1 MCPPGLMIA
10 AVGRRAWDA
19 HAAARFPRFFWDIG
33 AAKRAAEQGLT
44 PTTPPLTL
52 LYAYDAALGLI
63 LEEGLERGWARHRA
77 LGELTRAGVAA
88 LGLELFANPAYA
100 SDTVTAFRP
109 PAGVSV
115 TALLDVLR
123 RDHAVEAQSGQGHL
137 ADALVRIGHMGW
149 AHEPELRDALD
160 ALARSLETLGART
173 PAVART
179 ASDEGAG

>member
-19 HAAARFPRFFWDIG
+19 HAASRFPRFFWDIG
-33 AAKRAAEQGLT
+33 AAKRAADQGLT
-44 PTTPPLTL
+44 PTTPPLSL
-52 LYAYDAALGLI
+52 LYAYHAALGLI
-63 LEEGLERGWARHRA
+63 LDEGLERVWARHQA

-88 LGLELFANPAYA
+88 LGLELFADPPYA

-109 PAGVSV
+109 PAGVSASV
-115 TALLDVLR
+115 LLDVMR

-149 AHEPELRDALD
+149 AHGPDLRDALD
-160 ALARSLETLGART
+160 ALGKSLETLGAGRVS
-173 PAVART
+173 AGSMSVAGR
-179 ASDEGAG
+179 AG